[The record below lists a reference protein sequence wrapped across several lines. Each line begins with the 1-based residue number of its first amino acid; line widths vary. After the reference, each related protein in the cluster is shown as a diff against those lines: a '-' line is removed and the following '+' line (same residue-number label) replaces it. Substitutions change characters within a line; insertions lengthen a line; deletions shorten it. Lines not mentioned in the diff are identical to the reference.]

1 MACILMVSA
10 FLALDLS
17 IPSDNYEAF
26 LRTRYSI
33 DGSEVLFHWTG
44 DIYSYVPGEQ
54 SIQLFIGEGFNVA
67 RLEPVEGGYRMLSR
81 EIFVYRD
88 PGSGEIL
95 SSWVNPLT
103 SDTLDVIHVA
113 NDPVN
118 AVLPRSQGDWQF
130 QMPYTILSDGTVA
143 WDLDILLCYP
153 SPLPADSFPEFSGSN
168 TYQGAEM
175 FQFLTPLST
184 LEDTLTP
191 SVPCDISWTRIG
203 PWLPWMRMGSASG
216 VLIYH
221 CIGEKLAA
229 GWDGL
234 PADLRSWVEENQPG
248 FRHAPETYTRPNETS
263 WTYFRRMLEE
273 GEVEP

>member
-1 MACILMVSA
+1 MH
-10 FLALDLS
+10 
-17 IPSDNYEAF
+17 
-26 LRTRYSI
+26 
-33 DGSEVLFHWTG
+33 LF
-44 DIYSYVPGEQ
+44 V
-54 SIQLFIGEGFNVA
+54 GEGFNVA

-88 PGSGEIL
+88 PGSGRIL

-103 SDTLDVIHVA
+103 SDTVEVIHVA

-130 QMPYTILSDGTVA
+130 QMPYSILSDGTVA

-175 FQFLTPLST
+175 FQFLTPLSA
-184 LEDTLTP
+184 LEDTLAP
-191 SVPCDISWTRIG
+191 GVPCDISWTRIG
-203 PWLPWMRMGSASG
+203 PWLPWMRMGDAPG

-221 CIGEKLAA
+221 CTGEKLAA

-234 PADLRSWVEENQPG
+234 PADLRSWVEENHPG

-263 WTYFRRMLEE
+263 WTYFRRLLEE